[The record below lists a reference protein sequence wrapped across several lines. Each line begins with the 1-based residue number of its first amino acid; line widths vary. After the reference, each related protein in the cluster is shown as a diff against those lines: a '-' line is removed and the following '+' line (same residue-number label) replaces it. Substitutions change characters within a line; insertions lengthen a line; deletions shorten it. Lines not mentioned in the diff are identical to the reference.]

1 MEQALFSK
9 TADQKVNIELYPNEV
24 SEMYSHIQ
32 QPDGL
37 YIVTKCIRK
46 NFKEESSKFINHL
59 IFQISFETRDK
70 TALTEFWK
78 GEFA

>member
-1 MEQALFSK
+1 MFSK

-24 SEMYSHIQ
+24 TEMDSHRQ

-46 NFKEESSKFINHL
+46 KNFKDSHRVHKSLHISNHL
-59 IFQISFETRDK
+59 
-70 TALTEFWK
+70 
-78 GEFA
+78 

>member
-1 MEQALFSK
+1 MFSK

-24 SEMYSHIQ
+24 TEMDSHRQ

-46 NFKEESSKFINHL
+46 KISKTLIEFINHFT
-59 IFQISFETRDK
+59 FQIIFEMR
-70 TALTEFWK
+70 
-78 GEFA
+78 

>member
-24 SEMYSHIQ
+24 AEMYSHPQ

-37 YIVTKCIRK
+37 YIVTKCRK
-46 NFKEESSKFINHL
+46 KNCKEESSKFVNHL
-59 IFQISFETRDK
+59 TFQISFETRDK
-70 TALTEFWK
+70 TTLTEFWK
-78 GEFA
+78 GMFA

>member
-1 MEQALFSK
+1 MFSK

-24 SEMYSHIQ
+24 TEMDSHRQ

-46 NFKEESSKFINHL
+46 KNFKDSH
-59 IFQISFETRDK
+59 
-70 TALTEFWK
+70 
-78 GEFA
+78 